1 VQQYY
6 ASNGLRTCLLIQSQD
21 PTADVLLGVKLNST
35 PSSFREGALTALR
48 LETTKMLIEPLVQI
62 RKADARLN
70 FSQGALDEVVFFFF
84 FFFSLSSICHPE
96 LFFLQN

>member
-1 VQQYY
+1 MQQYY

-48 LETTKMLIEPLVQI
+48 LETTKVCLLAHYMPT
-62 RKADARLN
+62 A
-70 FSQGALDEVVFFFF
+70 ALYYCLLKQTFVRD
-84 FFFSLSSICHPE
+84 L
-96 LFFLQN
+96 